1 MATGENLHATG
12 AVHQPAAGSGAHV
25 RVFNGGKSPTDP
37 FTMLA
42 ARLRDDPAWTYHELE
57 TGHTLHYTA
66 PDDTVA
72 ILAGIGDAQ
81 DRGV

>member
-1 MATGENLHATG
+1 
-12 AVHQPAAGSGAHV
+12 
-25 RVFNGGKSPTDP
+25 
-37 FTMLA
+37 MLA